1 MTDTDLEVQAKK
13 PDPAKDFAEQ
23 KRRMDEARR
32 ALWARAEAGE
42 TEVPDGKG
50 KGKGEDGA
58 CLHF

>member
-1 MTDTDLEVQAKK
+1 MTDTDLETQATK
-13 PDPAKDFAEQ
+13 PNPAEDFAEQ
-23 KRRMDEARR
+23 KRRLDEARK

-50 KGKGEDGA
+50 KGEDGA